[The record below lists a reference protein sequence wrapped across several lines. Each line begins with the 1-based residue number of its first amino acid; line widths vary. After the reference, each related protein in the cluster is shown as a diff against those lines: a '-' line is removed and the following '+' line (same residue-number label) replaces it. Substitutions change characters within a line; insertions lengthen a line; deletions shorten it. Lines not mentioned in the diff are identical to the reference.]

1 VFLSGKIF
9 KKITVIRHLREEIM
23 ECDQS
28 ILLLHKYPVKINKIN
43 NLSEKFLAPII
54 RWDVKNLLPSAEL
67 EDIRWR
73 SI

>member
-1 VFLSGKIF
+1 
-9 KKITVIRHLREEIM
+9 M

-28 ILLLHKYPVKINKIN
+28 ILLLHKYPVNINKIN

-54 RWDVKNLLPSAEL
+54 RGDVKKLLPSAEL